1 MAESDAL
8 AKVPLDTLCLW
19 VMLWPHCDD
28 RGRHRA
34 DPRLILADVFPLR
47 QDIGTEGV
55 ASHVETLARLSRV
68 CLYTGCDGKRYLHV
82 LGWEHQKIDNPSKS
96 RIPPCRDHEP
106 LSECIFHAADLSKCQ
121 SSRDSSETLATYP
134 ETLAHGPSTVDL
146 GPRTVL
152 TAPTGAV
159 SLSPAGISLTLQR
172 DEVEVSSTQS
182 KPLAKKGETELVFE
196 AWREA
201 GHLNG
206 RAKLTDD
213 RQRKIRARFRDGY
226 TLSDLIDAAEGIW
239 ESSWNVEHGQTGLEL
254 ALRDAAHLERFRD
267 IRRGLRSGREA
278 ARGDQM
284 DEINALAESAYRKMQ
299 QERLGGLIE

>member
-1 MAESDAL
+1 MVW
-8 AKVPLDTLCLW
+8 AKV
-19 VMLWPHCDD
+19 DD
-28 RGRHRA
+28 RFPQHPKVVGLDPAAVGVWLMCLCDARARGDSAVPAKLPERYAPGRGAELAAALESCGLWERTETGW
-34 DPRLILADVFPLR
+34 LIHDSATYLPPAN
-47 QDIGTEGV
+47 
-55 ASHVETLARLSRV
+55 LSAKRSQAGSKGAA
-68 CLYTGCDGKRYLHV
+68 TRWQTDGKPMAKPR
-82 LGWEHQKIDNPSKS
+82 QKHGSGNPG
-96 RIPPCRDHEP
+96 PVPV
-106 LSECIFHAADLSKCQ
+106 
-121 SSRDSSETLATYP
+121 P
-134 ETLAHGPSTVDL
+134 E
-146 GPRTVL
+146 TVL
-152 TAPTGAV
+152 TASTDAV
-159 SLSPAGISLTLQR
+159 SLSPAGTSLTLQV
-172 DEVEVSSTQS
+172 DELEAGSTQS